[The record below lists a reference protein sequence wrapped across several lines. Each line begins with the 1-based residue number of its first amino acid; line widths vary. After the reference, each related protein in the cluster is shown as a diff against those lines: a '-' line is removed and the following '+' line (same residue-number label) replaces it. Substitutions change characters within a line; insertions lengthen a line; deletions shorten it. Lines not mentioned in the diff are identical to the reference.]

1 MKRPLLSLAVLAV
14 TGALVLSAVHLS
26 GITTGP
32 KRNPGES
39 ESFIPPIA
47 PVGATLLHGLGDYSR
62 RITTD
67 SEEAQRWFD
76 QALMLTWGF
85 NHQAAERSFLQA
97 VAVDP
102 ECAMCWWGA
111 ALVLG
116 PHVNAGMDPSNNAA
130 AWERL
135 QAARSLADSAEP
147 WEQAWI
153 EALGARYLE
162 SPSDDRTA
170 LDRAYADAMKDVVE
184 TYPDDLDAATF
195 YAEALMNLQ
204 PWNYWTDE
212 GAPVGETLHIVDVLE
227 GVIDR
232 NPDHAGALHL
242 YIHAVEASNEP
253 ERGVAAADRL
263 RALIPGSGHL
273 VHMPA
278 HIYARVGR
286 WHDAVIANRRAIEAD
301 DAYLAACRPGPGIYP
316 LGYVPHNHHFL
327 WFAATMAGE
336 QQVAMEAAASTRE
349 RTSDPDLMRTPGFE
363 PMQSFALT
371 PLFAR
376 VRFGRWDELLATP
389 KPADD
394 LPYMV
399 AMWDYGRGLAELRT
413 GDVEAATAHHAR
425 LAEFARSPAI
435 EAMTVWERYSLIH
448 GVRIAERTLAAE
460 LAWHAGEFDA
470 AVRAMGEA
478 IAIEDELPYDEPPAW
493 HHPGR
498 LVLGAILL
506 DAGRHA
512 EAEAAYRA
520 ELKRNPENGWSL
532 KGLQQALAAQGRDDE
547 ARSVA
552 ERFGRAWAHAD
563 FELPSTHL

>member
-1 MKRPLLSLAVLAV
+1 MKKLVYTSLLMVVVILSTIMCERNQSEGELPDDLAPL
-14 TGALVLSAVHLS
+14 GA
-26 GITTGP
+26 
-32 KRNPGES
+32 N
-39 ESFIPPIA
+39 
-47 PVGATLLHGLGDYSR
+47 LLDGLGDYSMPV
-62 RITTD
+62 T
-67 SEEAQRWFD
+67 SSVPEVQQWFD
-76 QALMLTWGF
+76 QGLMLTYGF
-85 NHQAAERSFLQA
+85 NHDAAERSFLKAAQL
-97 VAVDP
+97 DP

-111 ALVLG
+111 SLVLG
-116 PHVNAGMDPSNNAA
+116 PNINAA
-130 AWERL
+130 MNPASNEIAYERV
-135 QAARSLADSAEP
+135 QRAQSLAENATER
-147 WEQAWI
+147 EQAYI
-153 EALGARYLE
+153 NALSARYTE
-162 SPSDDRTA
+162 QAPDDRTP
-170 LDRAYADAMKDVVE
+170 LDRAFSNAMRQVAE
-184 TYPDDLDAATF
+184 EYPDDLEAATF
-195 YAEALMNLQ
+195 YAESMMTLQ
-204 PWNYWTDE
+204 PWNYWDE
-212 GAPVGETLHIVDVLE
+212 EGRPTGNTETIVSVLE
-227 GVIDR
+227 SVMERD
-232 NPDHAGALHL
+232 PDHAGALHL
-242 YIHAVEASNEP
+242 YVHAVEASDDP
-253 ERGVAAADRL
+253 HRGVRAADRL
-263 RALIPGSGHL
+263 RDLIPGSGHL

-278 HIYARVGR
+278 HIYGRVGR
-286 WHDAVIANRRAIEAD
+286 WHDAVIANQRAIEAD
-301 DAYLAACRPGPGIYP
+301 NAYLAACRPGPGIYP